1 MIEIYIILS
10 LVIGIGIGYF
20 LASQNSSTN
29 DEDIDS
35 IKKEMENTFKALALD
50 VNRSNTEEFFKLAN
64 DKFQGLSKE
73 SDKNLETKTN
83 FDVNHPGALKAPM
96 VGTAYVSPE
105 PGKAPFI
112 RIGDTVSKN
121 QPLLIV
127 EAMKVMNTI
136 TAPKGG
142 KVVFIG
148 FEDGQPVEFEQLLVI
163 IE

>member
-1 MIEIYIILS
+1 MKENPNKEIELIRKLS
-10 LVIGIGIGYF
+10 QLM
-20 LASQNSSTN
+20 T
-29 DEDIDS
+29 
-35 IKKEMENTFKALALD
+35 KEKITKLKYEKSD
-50 VNRSNTEEFFKLAN
+50 FKL
-64 DKFQGLSKE
+64 SI
-73 SDKNLETKTN
+73 DKNAQSENFVPIQTQKITETATQEKKTSETISN
-83 FDVNHPGALKAPM
+83 LDVNHPGALKAPM

-112 RIGDTVSKN
+112 RLGDTVSNN
-121 QPLLIV
+121 QPLLII

-136 TAPKGG
+136 NAPKGG

>member
-1 MIEIYIILS
+1 MKENSNKDIELIRKLS
-10 LVIGIGIGYF
+10 QLM
-20 LASQNSSTN
+20 S
-29 DEDIDS
+29 
-35 IKKEMENTFKALALD
+35 KEKITKLKYE
-50 VNRSNTEEFFKLAN
+50 RSDFKLSI
-64 DKFQGLSKE
+64 DKNTKSENLTSFQTPKIVETELKE
-73 SDKNLETKTN
+73 NKNLETKTN

-112 RIGDTVSKN
+112 RIGDTVSNN
-121 QPLLIV
+121 QPLLII

>member
-1 MIEIYIILS
+1 MKENPNKEIELIRKLS
-10 LVIGIGIGYF
+10 QLMTKEKITKLKYEKSD
-20 LASQNSSTN
+20 LKL
-29 DEDIDS
+29 S
-35 IKKEMENTFKALALD
+35 I
-50 VNRSNTEEFFKLAN
+50 
-64 DKFQGLSKE
+64 
-73 SDKNLETKTN
+73 DKNTQSENFATIQAQKIVETETQENKTPETISN
-83 FDVNHPGALKAPM
+83 LDTNHPGALKAPM

-112 RIGDTVSKN
+112 RLGDTVSNN
-121 QPLLIV
+121 QPLLII

-136 TAPKGG
+136 NAPKGG

>member
-1 MIEIYIILS
+1 MKENQNKEIELIRKLS
-10 LVIGIGIGYF
+10 QLMTKEKITKLKYEKSN
-20 LASQNSSTN
+20 LKL
-29 DEDIDS
+29 S
-35 IKKEMENTFKALALD
+35 I
-50 VNRSNTEEFFKLAN
+50 
-64 DKFQGLSKE
+64 
-73 SDKNLETKTN
+73 DKNAQFENFAPIQTQKIAAIETQDNKTSETTSN
-83 FDVNHPGALKAPM
+83 LDANHPGALKAPM

-112 RIGDTVSKN
+112 RLGDTVSNN
-121 QPLLIV
+121 QPLLII

-136 TAPKGG
+136 NAPKGG

>member
-1 MIEIYIILS
+1 MKENSNKDIELIRKLSQLMSEENITKLKYERLDLKLII
-10 LVIGIGIGYF
+10 
-20 LASQNSSTN
+20 
-29 DEDIDS
+29 
-35 IKKEMENTFKALALD
+35 
-50 VNRSNTEEFFKLAN
+50 
-64 DKFQGLSKE
+64 
-73 SDKNLETKTN
+73 DKNTQSENLTTFQTPKLVETEIKENKTN

-112 RIGDTVSKN
+112 RIGDTVSNN
-121 QPLLIV
+121 QPLLII

-136 TAPKGG
+136 NAPKGG

>member
-1 MIEIYIILS
+1 MKENSNKDIELIRKLS
-10 LVIGIGIGYF
+10 QLM
-20 LASQNSSTN
+20 S
-29 DEDIDS
+29 
-35 IKKEMENTFKALALD
+35 KEKITKLKYE
-50 VNRSNTEEFFKLAN
+50 RSDFKLSI
-64 DKFQGLSKE
+64 DKNTQSENLTTFQTPKLVETEIKE
-73 SDKNLETKTN
+73 NKNLETKTN

-112 RIGDTVSKN
+112 RIGDTVSNN
-121 QPLLIV
+121 QPLLII

-142 KVVFIG
+142 KVVYIG

>member
-1 MIEIYIILS
+1 MKENSNKDIELIRKLS
-10 LVIGIGIGYF
+10 QLM
-20 LASQNSSTN
+20 S
-29 DEDIDS
+29 
-35 IKKEMENTFKALALD
+35 KEKITKLKYE
-50 VNRSNTEEFFKLAN
+50 RSDFKLSI
-64 DKFQGLSKE
+64 DKKTQSENLTTFQTPKSVETEIKE
-73 SDKNLETKTN
+73 NKNLESKTN

-112 RIGDTVSKN
+112 RIGDTVSNN
-121 QPLLIV
+121 QPLLII

-142 KVVFIG
+142 KIVFIG

>member
-1 MIEIYIILS
+1 MKENSNKEIDLIRKLSQLMTKEKIIKLKYEKSGLKLS
-10 LVIGIGIGYF
+10 INKNTQSENFKTI
-20 LASQNSSTN
+20 QTPNSFEKQT
-29 DEDIDS
+29 
-35 IKKEMENTFKALALD
+35 KEN
-50 VNRSNTEEFFKLAN
+50 N
-64 DKFQGLSKE
+64 
-73 SDKNLETKTN
+73 NLETKNN

-112 RIGDTVSKN
+112 RIGDTVSNN
-121 QPLLIV
+121 QPLLII

-136 TAPKGG
+136 NAPKAG

>member
-1 MIEIYIILS
+1 MKENSNKDIELIRKLS
-10 LVIGIGIGYF
+10 QLM
-20 LASQNSSTN
+20 S
-29 DEDIDS
+29 
-35 IKKEMENTFKALALD
+35 KEKITKLKYE
-50 VNRSNTEEFFKLAN
+50 RSDFKLSI
-64 DKFQGLSKE
+64 DKNTQSEKLTTFQTPKLVETEIKE
-73 SDKNLETKTN
+73 NKNLETKTN

-112 RIGDTVSKN
+112 RIGDTVSNN
-121 QPLLIV
+121 QPLLII

-136 TAPKGG
+136 TAPKAG
-142 KVVFIG
+142 KIVFIG

>member
-1 MIEIYIILS
+1 MKENLNKDIELIRNLSQLMSREKITKLKYEKSDLKLII
-10 LVIGIGIGYF
+10 
-20 LASQNSSTN
+20 
-29 DEDIDS
+29 
-35 IKKEMENTFKALALD
+35 
-50 VNRSNTEEFFKLAN
+50 
-64 DKFQGLSKE
+64 
-73 SDKNLETKTN
+73 DKNTQSENLTTIQTHDLVQTETKENKVLETKTN
-83 FDVNHPGALKAPM
+83 FDINHPGALKAPM

-112 RIGDTVSKN
+112 RIGDTVSNN
-121 QPLLIV
+121 QPLLII

-142 KVVFIG
+142 KIVFIG

>member
-1 MIEIYIILS
+1 MKDSSNKEIDLILK
-10 LVIGIGIGYF
+10 L
-20 LASQNSSTN
+20 SQLMT
-29 DEDIDS
+29 
-35 IKKEMENTFKALALD
+35 KEKITKLKYEK
-50 VNRSNTEEFFKLAN
+50 SGFKLSI
-64 DKFQGLSKE
+64 DKNSQSENFKTFQTPNFVETQTKE
-73 SDKNLETKTN
+73 NNNLETKIN

-105 PGKAPFI
+105 PGKAPFV
-112 RIGDTVSKN
+112 RLGDTVSNN
-121 QPLLIV
+121 QPLLII

-136 TAPKGG
+136 NAQKAG

>member
-1 MIEIYIILS
+1 MKENSNKDIELIRKLS
-10 LVIGIGIGYF
+10 QLM
-20 LASQNSSTN
+20 S
-29 DEDIDS
+29 
-35 IKKEMENTFKALALD
+35 KEKITKLKYEKSD
-50 VNRSNTEEFFKLAN
+50 FKLSI
-64 DKFQGLSKE
+64 DKKTKSENFLSI
-73 SDKNLETKTN
+73 DKNKSIDVETKENKTLETKTN
-83 FDVNHPGALKAPM
+83 FDINHPGALKAPM

-112 RIGDTVSKN
+112 RIGDTVSNN
-121 QPLLIV
+121 QPLLII

>member
-1 MIEIYIILS
+1 MKENHNKEIELIHKLS
-10 LVIGIGIGYF
+10 QLMTKEKITKLKYEKSD
-20 LASQNSSTN
+20 LKLS
-29 DEDIDS
+29 IDKNAQS
-35 IKKEMENTFKALALD
+35 ANFAPIQTQ
-50 VNRSNTEEFFKLAN
+50 KLAETETQEN
-64 DKFQGLSKE
+64 KTSE
-73 SDKNLETKTN
+73 TISNL
-83 FDVNHPGALKAPM
+83 DINHPGALKAPM

-112 RIGDTVSKN
+112 RLGDTVSNN
-121 QPLLIV
+121 QPLLII

-136 TAPKGG
+136 NAPKGG

>member
-1 MIEIYIILS
+1 MKES
-10 LVIGIGIGYF
+10 P
-20 LASQNSSTN
+20 N
-29 DEDIDS
+29 
-35 IKKEMENTFKALALD
+35 KEMELI
-50 VNRSNTEEFFKLAN
+50 RKLSQLMTKEKITKLKYKN
-64 DKFQGLSKE
+64 SGLKISI
-73 SDKNLETKTN
+73 DKNVQSEKLVSSQTQKTAITETKENETSETISN
-83 FDVNHPGALKAPM
+83 LDANHPGALKAPM

-112 RIGDTVSKN
+112 RLGDTVSIN
-121 QPLLIV
+121 QPLLII

-136 TAPKGG
+136 NAPKGG

>member
-1 MIEIYIILS
+1 MKENSNKDIELIRKLS
-10 LVIGIGIGYF
+10 QLMTKEKITKLKYEKSD
-20 LASQNSSTN
+20 LKL
-29 DEDIDS
+29 S
-35 IKKEMENTFKALALD
+35 I
-50 VNRSNTEEFFKLAN
+50 
-64 DKFQGLSKE
+64 
-73 SDKNLETKTN
+73 DKNAQSENFVHIQTQKINETATQENETSETISKL
-83 FDVNHPGALKAPM
+83 DANHPGALKAPM

-112 RIGDTVSKN
+112 RLGDTVSNN
-121 QPLLIV
+121 QPLLII

-136 TAPKGG
+136 NAPKGG

>member
-1 MIEIYIILS
+1 MKENSNKDIELIRKLS
-10 LVIGIGIGYF
+10 QLMTKEKITKLKYEKSD
-20 LASQNSSTN
+20 LKL
-29 DEDIDS
+29 S
-35 IKKEMENTFKALALD
+35 I
-50 VNRSNTEEFFKLAN
+50 
-64 DKFQGLSKE
+64 
-73 SDKNLETKTN
+73 DKNAQSKNFVPIQTQKIATTETQENKTSETTSN
-83 FDVNHPGALKAPM
+83 LDANHPGALKAPM

-112 RIGDTVSKN
+112 RLGDTVSNN
-121 QPLLIV
+121 QPLLII

-136 TAPKGG
+136 NAPKAG

>member
-1 MIEIYIILS
+1 MKENPNKEIELIRKLS
-10 LVIGIGIGYF
+10 QLMTKEKITKLKYEKSD
-20 LASQNSSTN
+20 LKL
-29 DEDIDS
+29 S
-35 IKKEMENTFKALALD
+35 I
-50 VNRSNTEEFFKLAN
+50 
-64 DKFQGLSKE
+64 
-73 SDKNLETKTN
+73 DKNTQSENFVPIQTQKIAETDTQENKTSETISN
-83 FDVNHPGALKAPM
+83 FDANHPGALKAPM

-112 RIGDTVSKN
+112 RLGDTVSNN
-121 QPLLIV
+121 QPLLII

-136 TAPKGG
+136 NAPKGG

>member
-1 MIEIYIILS
+1 MKENSNKDIELIRKLS
-10 LVIGIGIGYF
+10 QLM
-20 LASQNSSTN
+20 S
-29 DEDIDS
+29 
-35 IKKEMENTFKALALD
+35 KEKITKLKYE
-50 VNRSNTEEFFKLAN
+50 RSDFKLSI
-64 DKFQGLSKE
+64 DKNTQSENLTTFQTPDLVETKTKE
-73 SDKNLETKTN
+73 NKNLETKTN

-112 RIGDTVSKN
+112 RIGDMVSNN
-121 QPLLIV
+121 QPLLII

>member
-1 MIEIYIILS
+1 M
-10 LVIGIGIGYF
+10 
-20 LASQNSSTN
+20 
-29 DEDIDS
+29 
-35 IKKEMENTFKALALD
+35 
-50 VNRSNTEEFFKLAN
+50 
-64 DKFQGLSKE
+64 KE
-73 SDKNLETKTN
+73 SSNKEIDLIRKLSQLMTKEKIIKLKYEKSGLKLSINKNTQSENFKTIPKPNSFEKQTKENNNLETKNN

-112 RIGDTVSKN
+112 RLGDTVSNN
-121 QPLLIV
+121 QPLLII

-136 TAPKGG
+136 NAPKGG

>member
-1 MIEIYIILS
+1 MKES
-10 LVIGIGIGYF
+10 P
-20 LASQNSSTN
+20 N
-29 DEDIDS
+29 
-35 IKKEMENTFKALALD
+35 KEMELI
-50 VNRSNTEEFFKLAN
+50 RKLSQLMTKEKITKLKYEKS
-64 DKFQGLSKE
+64 DLKLSI
-73 SDKNLETKTN
+73 DKNAQSENFAPIQTQKIAETETQENKTSETISN
-83 FDVNHPGALKAPM
+83 LDVNHPGALKAPM

-112 RIGDTVSKN
+112 RLGDTVSNN
-121 QPLLIV
+121 QPLLII

-136 TAPKGG
+136 NAPKGG

>member
-1 MIEIYIILS
+1 MKENSNKDIELIRKLS
-10 LVIGIGIGYF
+10 QLM
-20 LASQNSSTN
+20 S
-29 DEDIDS
+29 
-35 IKKEMENTFKALALD
+35 KEKITKLKYE
-50 VNRSNTEEFFKLAN
+50 RSDFKL
-64 DKFQGLSKE
+64 SI
-73 SDKNLETKTN
+73 DKNTQSENLTTFQTPKLVENEIKENKNIETKTN

-121 QPLLIV
+121 QPLLII

>member
-1 MIEIYIILS
+1 MKENSNKDIELIRKLS
-10 LVIGIGIGYF
+10 QLM
-20 LASQNSSTN
+20 S
-29 DEDIDS
+29 
-35 IKKEMENTFKALALD
+35 KEKITKLKYEKSD
-50 VNRSNTEEFFKLAN
+50 FKLSI
-64 DKFQGLSKE
+64 DKNTQSENLTTFQTPKLVETEIKE
-73 SDKNLETKTN
+73 NKNLETKTN

-112 RIGDTVSKN
+112 RIGDTVSNN
-121 QPLLIV
+121 QPLLII

-148 FEDGQPVEFEQLLVI
+148 FEDGQPVEFGQVLITLE
-163 IE
+163 